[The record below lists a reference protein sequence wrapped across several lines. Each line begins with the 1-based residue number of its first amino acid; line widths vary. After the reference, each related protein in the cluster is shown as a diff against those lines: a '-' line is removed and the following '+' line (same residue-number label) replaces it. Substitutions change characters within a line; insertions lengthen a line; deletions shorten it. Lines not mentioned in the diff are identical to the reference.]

1 MPDTNKSNL
10 SARLLRLLLL
20 RGLRHLQMRPR
31 LWSSVVI
38 GIIVA
43 LVLPS
48 DWVGHSLTRG
58 LIGWNVGAL
67 LYLTMAFA
75 MMSHA
80 ASASTRA
87 SAKLQ
92 DEGQYTILFLV
103 SIATVAVLVAIAA
116 QLNYAKDTHGPL
128 KAAHIGLA
136 FLTVMTAWLF
146 TQTMFALHYA
156 HEFHM
161 KRDVSASPAFV
172 FPGTDEPDHFDFL
185 YVACII
191 GTSGQTADVSFSSR
205 RTRRVGLMHCVL
217 AFFFNT
223 TLLALTI
230 NVAAG
235 LI

>member
-1 MPDTNKSNL
+1 MAAEKKSSLQN
-10 SARLLRLLLL
+10 RLL
-20 RGLRHLQMRPR
+20 GLSPFRHLRLRPR
-31 LWSSVVI
+31 LWSSVAV
-38 GIIVA
+38 GIVVA
-43 LVLPS
+43 WLLPS
-48 DWVGHSLTRG
+48 DLAGNALTRS
-58 LIGWNVGAL
+58 LIGWNVGVL
-67 LYLTMAFA
+67 LYLIMTLV
-75 MMSHA
+75 MMSRATA
-80 ASASTRA
+80 AEICSR
-87 SAKLQ
+87 AKLE

-116 QLNYAKDTHGPL
+116 QLSGAKEAHGAV

-136 FLTVMTAWLF
+136 ILTVVTAWLF
-146 TQTMFALHYA
+146 TQTIFALHYA

-161 KRDVSASPAFV
+161 KRGVTASPAFV
-172 FPGTDEPDHFDFL
+172 FPGTDEPDYFDFL

-191 GTSGQTADVSFSSR
+191 GTSAQTADVSFSAR
-205 RTRRVGLMHCVL
+205 RTRRVALMHCLL

>member
-1 MPDTNKSNL
+1 MPASNQPDL
-10 SARLLRLLLL
+10 LHRLLKLPA
-20 RGLRHLQMRPR
+20 LRHLHMRPR
-31 LWSSVVI
+31 LWSSVAV
-38 GIIVA
+38 GIVA
-43 LVLPS
+43 ALLLPAN
-48 DWVGHSLTRG
+48 WVGHAVTRG

-67 LYLTMAFA
+67 LYLALAFA
-75 MMSHA
+75 MMA
-80 ASASTRA
+80 RA
-87 SAKLQ
+87 TPEKMRSRAKLQ
-92 DEGQYTILFLV
+92 DEGQYTILVLV
-103 SIATVAVLVAIAA
+103 SVASVAVLIAIAA
-116 QLNYAKDTHGPL
+116 QLAYAKETHGSI

-136 FLTVMTAWLF
+136 FLTVLTAWLF

-156 HEFHM
+156 HEFLM
-161 KRDVSASPAFV
+161 KRGVSASPAFI
-172 FPGTDEPDHFDFL
+172 FPGTDTPDYFDFL

-191 GTSGQTADVSFSSR
+191 GTSGQTADVSFSAR